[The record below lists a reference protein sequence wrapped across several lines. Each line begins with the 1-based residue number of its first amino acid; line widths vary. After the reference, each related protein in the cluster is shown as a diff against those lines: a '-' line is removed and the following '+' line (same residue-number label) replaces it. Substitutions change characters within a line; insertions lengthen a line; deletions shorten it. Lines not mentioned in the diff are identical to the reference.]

1 MAGWLSLVCAL
12 KTIEDSLAHRS
23 SGRSSCVNR
32 IPACEEVGG
41 DQSVMGPQCQA
52 SIHEAVRA
60 GDAEGEAMWEDALS
74 DAQEALDVASRG
86 MVYSVY
92 SV

>member
-41 DQSVMGPQCQA
+41 DQQSWDQCQA